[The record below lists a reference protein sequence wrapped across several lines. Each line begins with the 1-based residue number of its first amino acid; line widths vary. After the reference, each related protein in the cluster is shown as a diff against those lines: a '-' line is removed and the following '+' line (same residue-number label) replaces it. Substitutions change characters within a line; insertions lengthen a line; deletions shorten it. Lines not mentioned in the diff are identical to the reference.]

1 MHSHP
6 PPKMTK
12 AQKTIDRL
20 LWLGMPPSKRMYE
33 NATVPMN
40 AAMTCEVLIS
50 MGGEH
55 IAPLPLPASDAGKA
69 IP

>member
-12 AQKTIDRL
+12 AQNTMAML
-20 LWLGMPPSKRMYE
+20 LLPGMPPSKRMYA
-33 NATVPMN
+33 NATVPTN
-40 AAMTCEVLIS
+40 AAMTCEVLRS
-50 MGGEH
+50 MGGDH
-55 IAPLPLPASDAGKA
+55 IAPLPLPASEGRA

>member
-12 AQKTIDRL
+12 AQNTSDIL
-20 LWLGMPPSKRMYE
+20 LWLGMPPSKRMYA
-33 NATVPMN
+33 NATTPTN
-40 AAMTCEVLIS
+40 AAMTCDVLRS
-50 MGGEH
+50 MGGEL

>member
-12 AQKTIDRL
+12 AQNTMAML
-20 LWLGMPPSKRMYE
+20 LLPGMPPSYRTYAK
-33 NATVPMN
+33 ATVPMN
-40 AAMTCEVLIS
+40 AAMTCEVLRS
-50 MGGEH
+50 MGREH
-55 IAPLPLPASDAGKA
+55 IAPLPLPASKGRA